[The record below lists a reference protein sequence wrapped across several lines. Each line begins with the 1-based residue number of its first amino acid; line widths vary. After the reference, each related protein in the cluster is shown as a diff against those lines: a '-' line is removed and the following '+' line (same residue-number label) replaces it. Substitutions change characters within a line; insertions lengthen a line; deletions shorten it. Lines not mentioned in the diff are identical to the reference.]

1 MILCGNH
8 KRERGTAMKNRRS
21 PRSWMIEENPD
32 TTIKEVIQMKRREGL
47 RSWMYAIL
55 IALAVMGM
63 SLLLS
68 QVPAQAAVSCANVSS
83 TSKTDTDGDGFTDY
97 DECRGITFAGGGTFP
112 GKNSANRPSDRSQYL
127 DPDTKDLF
135 VILVRKTPTSLMPA
149 KPTNAEDVAYWFEYI
164 IHPVGQSTGQF
175 GLGFAVHEIPATQ
188 APNRTV
194 CSTTGCQTP
203 TGQTVKQKAVKI
215 SESLDQT
222 ADNIL
227 GYTSS
232 CGTPNGPD
240 LTTIY
245 TQKIYNLLSRINQL
259 SQLDLY
265 IKHTIAHEI
274 GHTVGPLAPVNDPNY
289 GAYHYQSAD
298 NHLIM
303 DQSVYQSGGNVYI
316 GTQYT
321 AGDQAGV
328 HLK

>member
-1 MILCGNH
+1 MRTSQN
-8 KRERGTAMKNRRS
+8 M
-21 PRSWMIEENPD
+21 RSWMVQDNMD
-32 TTIKEVIQMKRREGL
+32 TPRKVVIQMKRREGL

-55 IALAVMGM
+55 IAVAVMGM
-63 SLLLS
+63 SLLVS
-68 QVPAQAAVSCANVSS
+68 QVPAQAAVNCATVLS
-83 TSKTDTDGDGFTDY
+83 TSRTDTDGDGFTDY
-97 DECRGITFAGGGTFP
+97 NECNGITFVGGGTFP
-112 GKNSANRPSDRSQYL
+112 GKNTPGRPTIRSQYL

-135 VILVRKTPTSLMPA
+135 VILVRKTPTLIPA
-149 KPTNAEDVAYWFEYI
+149 NWFEYVSN
-164 IHPVGQSTGQF
+164 PVGQF
-175 GLGFAVHEIPATQ
+175 GLGFAVHEITTTQ

-194 CSTTGCQTP
+194 CTGCQKP
-203 TGQTVKQKAVKI
+203 TNQTAIQKAVKV

-245 TQKIYNLLSRINQL
+245 TKKIQNLLSRINQL

-289 GAYHYQSAD
+289 GAYHYQSAV
-298 NHLIM
+298 NNLIM
-303 DQSVYQSGGNVYI
+303 DQSVYESGGIVYI